1 MFRYDEFILES
12 QLDFISE
19 SIVYFSP
26 NLRKLF
32 KRLSNVDG
40 SVVGEIAD
48 ALVDLEFQNLKDD
61 ITFIDFDKDPAYVS
75 FTTSKNAKKNL
86 TYKFPEDVYPDL
98 YKMFDDDPMMRL
110 SNNLHEL
117 NNEIWTKSRSPVRI
131 GRFLNRVFPN
141 KFTAAQIEEFTNKF
155 KAVQEKKSEKFIL
168 VKGDDIAFWYNG
180 KNYFRDEHTLGNSCM
195 KGKPETYFEIY
206 TKNSDKCQMLC
217 IVEEN
222 EEGVEK
228 LKGRAL
234 LWKIDTIKGS
244 VSTPNPEKFEYFLDR
259 QYAIDD
265 SIVQKMR
272 DYAASQGWAFK
283 DRNSHTSFSG
293 IIFNGK
299 SFNIGMEVQL
309 KSTKFGKYPYMD
321 TFRRLNLSDGILYN
335 DDEREDHTGQYIL
348 EDTGGGYDEIS
359 DRPHTYSEYYGE
371 EIPEEQSVWSEPLQD
386 YLWRR
391 ISVEVT
397 RGQRR
402 NRGYYPED
410 YDELVYDEWSDNY
423 LYIDDASYSEHHGYY
438 IMTDESISVVH
449 SVNKKTGNCNSDYY
463 PVHVDCDEYVSFNR
477 IDDLVWY
484 QNIVKKNRNW
494 EDHSGI
500 LKELLIKDAEG
511 DWILDKFKITLH
523 QMKEP
528 MDFLNDEDVVITF
541 EWIHEM
547 DAKLLGIEIFDE
559 TKISDAWTY
568 TDDLKE
574 AKLIEK
580 IKVAIEKSMNSNQ
593 LTLKFGEEFDKPEN
607 DRIANLKGR
616 LEQLDNFLV

>member
-12 QLDFISE
+12 QLDSISE

-32 KRLSNVDG
+32 KRLSNVEG
-40 SVVGEIAD
+40 SVGQVAN
-48 ALVDLEFQNLKDD
+48 ALVDLESQNLKDD
-61 ITFIDFDKDPAYVS
+61 ITFIDFDKDPSYIS
-75 FTTSKNAKKNL
+75 FTTSKNARKNL
-86 TYKFPEDVYPDL
+86 NIKYPEDMYDHL
-98 YKMFDDDPMMRL
+98 YLMFDDDPMISL
-110 SNNLHEL
+110 SNNLYVL
-117 NNEIWTKSRSPVRI
+117 DNEIWTKSRSPVRI

-168 VKGDDIAFWYNG
+168 VKGDDIAFWYSN
-180 KNYFRDEHTLGNSCM
+180 KNYFSDEHTLGNSCM
-195 KGKPETYFEIY
+195 KGKPATYFEIY
-206 TKNSDKCQMLC
+206 TKNPDKCQMLC

-234 LWKIDTIKGS
+234 LWKIDSIKGS
-244 VSTPNPEKFEYFLDR
+244 VSTPNPEKFDYFLDR

-283 DRNSHTSFSG
+283 ARNSHSSFSG

-309 KSTKFGKYPYMD
+309 ESTKFGKYPYMD

-335 DDEREDHTGQYIL
+335 DDDREDHAGQYIL

-359 DRPHTYSEYYGE
+359 DRPHMYSEYYGE

-386 YLWRR
+386 YLWRNR
-391 ISVEVT
+391 SVEVT

-410 YDELVYDEWSDNY
+410 YDDLVYDEWCDNY

-463 PVHVDCDEYVSFNR
+463 PVHEDYDGYVSFNR

-494 EDHSGI
+494 EEHSGI
-500 LKELLIKDAEG
+500 LKELLSKDAEG
-511 DWILDKFKITLH
+511 DWILDKFKIALH

-528 MDFLNDEDVVITF
+528 MDFVNEEDVVITF